1 MSAELLKS
9 AVERAGRLKVLSLEV
24 LSVSAV
30 SLILAK
36 KEVFSMT
43 AYKEACQ
50 NNPKSGYLH
59 LLFFFLTNT
68 IHPKMYEHFI
78 YCCIPSSLHSA

>member
-9 AVERAGRLKVLSLEV
+9 AVERAGRLKVLSWEV

-59 LLFFFLTNT
+59 LLFFFSPIL
-68 IHPKMYEHFI
+68 FI
-78 YCCIPSSLHSA
+78 QKCMNILLLYS

>member
-1 MSAELLKS
+1 MVSIIYHLELSAELLKS
-9 AVERAGRLKVLSLEV
+9 AVERAGRLKVFSWEV

-36 KEVFSMT
+36 KEFFSMT

-59 LLFFFLTNT
+59 LLFLYQYYSY
-68 IHPKMYEHFI
+68 KDV
-78 YCCIPSSLHSA
+78 

>member
-9 AVERAGRLKVLSLEV
+9 AVERAGRLKVLSWEV

-59 LLFFFLTNT
+59 LLFFFFLP
-68 IHPKMYEHFI
+68 ILFI
-78 YCCIPSSLHSA
+78 QKCMNILLLYS